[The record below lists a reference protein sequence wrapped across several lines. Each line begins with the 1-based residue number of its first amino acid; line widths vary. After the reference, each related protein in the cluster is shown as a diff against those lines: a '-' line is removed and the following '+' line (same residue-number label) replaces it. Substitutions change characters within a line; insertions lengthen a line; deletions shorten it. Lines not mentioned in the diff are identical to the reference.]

1 MLLKVEFFV
10 SLPFKIWTILTQY
23 TEETLDFSFCS
34 NLKKNISSTV
44 RESNPCQSLSRDALK
59 NWWKINEKKIFA
71 SSGNQTRA
79 ARVAGEHST
88 TEPTMPSQ
96 YVAEFLDNKQFWFN
110 LALASCFGCTEKASS
125 LQGYPKDLSIK
136 ELKDVQCGP
145 SMTSWVDPYPFNE
158 LVHTL
163 YWVDPYPFIEGMDQ
177 LLNKRV
183 WTQYII
189 DGPHCMY

>member
-1 MLLKVEFFV
+1 MKKK
-10 SLPFKIWTILTQY
+10 SLHRPGIEPGPPAWQASILP
-23 TEETLDFSFCS
+23 L
-34 NLKKNISSTV
+34 
-44 RESNPCQSLSRDALK
+44 
-59 NWWKINEKKIFA
+59 
-71 SSGNQTRA
+71 NQRCLHN
-79 ARVAGEHST
+79 VD
-88 TEPTMPSQ
+88 
-96 YVAEFLDNKQFWFN
+96 AEFLDNKQLWFN